1 MNAAIGTEVTAVPIQ
16 LENPALMTA
25 AYTQPELEILTVR
38 TEAGFAI
45 SQPHGGELGPSSED
59 YADDC
64 EY

>member
-16 LENPALMTA
+16 LMKA
-25 AYTQPELEILTVR
+25 AYTKPELEILTVR

>member
-1 MNAAIGTEVTAVPIQ
+1 MK
-16 LENPALMTA
+16 A
-25 AYTQPELEILTVR
+25 AYTKPELEILTVR

-45 SQPHGGELGPSSED
+45 SQPHGELGPSSAD